1 MAPDGMQPAWKTES
15 DQTCCGSTLRS
26 LGLAL
31 AVHAVGLAL
40 IFLLWLLLPVP
51 PFAATVGLQRPP
63 AGESGAVRL
72 VSQEVTSAV
81 PSRESRL
88 LGVWRDYYRG
98 ERTLTLNADGTG
110 QMVVVLAGFAKKMF
124 AERLSFEV
132 DWSLDGDLL
141 IMETRSGQ
149 PESKFQL
156 IRKLYGDRAEYN
168 LLSVDP
174 QLMRWRDAGGKTEY
188 EWSRLEPDA
197 P

>member
-1 MAPDGMQPAWKTES
+1 MATF
-15 DQTCCGSTLRS
+15 GSPGTL
-26 LGLAL
+26 
-31 AVHAVGLAL
+31 
-40 IFLLWLLLPVP
+40 
-51 PFAATVGLQRPP
+51 AT
-63 AGESGAVRL
+63 AGETVQL
-72 VSQEVTSAV
+72 VSEEVVSAI
-81 PSRESRL
+81 PSRESQM

-98 ERTLTLNADGTG
+98 ERTLTLNSDGTG

-132 DWSLDGDLL
+132 AWSLEGGLL
-141 IMETRSGQ
+141 VMETRSGQ

-156 IRKLYGDRAEYN
+156 IRKLYGDRAEYD

-174 QLMRWRDAGGKTEY
+174 QVMRWRDAGGKTEY

>member
-1 MAPDGMQPAWKTES
+1 MQPAWKTES

-51 PFAATVGLQRPP
+51 PVAATVGSQRPP

-72 VSQEVTSAV
+72 VSQEVTAAV

>member
-1 MAPDGMQPAWKTES
+1 MQPAWKTES

-51 PFAATVGLQRPP
+51 PVAATVGLQRPP

-81 PSRESRL
+81 PSGESRL